1 MPSNSLVELKV
12 ISNGSAAISADGI
25 LTSKLTKDNIV
36 LAKLSN
42 KNVKFLRRSKSFNS
56 YRNIMKFFG
65 MNDSSN

>member
-1 MPSNSLVELKV
+1 MGELKV

-25 LTSKLTKDNIV
+25 VTNKLTKNDKV
-36 LAKLSN
+36 LVKLSD
-42 KNVKFLRRSKSFNS
+42 KKVKFLRRSKSFHS